1 MEANQNLVL
10 ILFPQVPNVYLRE
23 RKRFLLS
30 NMMNP
35 RPQDIQKREIVV
47 VNKVKNKYKPDPNLG
62 HYS

>member
-10 ILFPQVPNVYLRE
+10 ILFPQVPNLYLRE